1 METIIV
7 VDDSRVFLH
16 RARKALEDKYQVL
29 TTLSAVKMFELIA
42 EVTPDL
48 ILLDIHMPEMDGF
61 AVIEKL
67 KKDERTA
74 RIPVVFL
81 TSSTDEAI
89 EARGFELG
97 AVDYVTKPFSSA
109 VLLNRIATHL
119 HIDGLIKKRTKRIER
134 LKNST
139 LSVIADMVESRD
151 KVTGGHI
158 ERTSGYIRILIDAM
172 NDRSVYAEEMALW
185 DFDTIVSSARMHD
198 VGKIAISDL
207 ILNKP
212 GKLTPEEME
221 TMRTHVSEGEMIIN
235 RIIAKVYDGDGE
247 GEEDD
252 TGAFLQHA
260 KTFAG
265 YHHERWDGSGYPYG
279 LKGLNIPLQGRIM
292 AIADV
297 YDALVSAR
305 PYKVPFSCEQ
315 ANKIIERDSGTA
327 FDPALASVFLKIKD
341 AFALVVNDGTQR

>member
-1 METIIV
+1 MKTIIV
-7 VDDSRVFLH
+7 VDDSRVYLH
-16 RARKALEDKYQVL
+16 KARKALEGKYHVL

-42 EVTPDL
+42 EVSPDL
-48 ILLDIHMPEMDGF
+48 ILLDIYMPEMDGF
-61 AVIEKL
+61 TVIEKL
-67 KKDERTA
+67 KMDERTSK
-74 RIPVVFL
+74 IPVVFL
-81 TSSTDEAI
+81 TSSTDEDI

-119 HIDGLIKKRTKRIER
+119 HIDGLIRKRTKRIER

-139 LSVIADMVESRD
+139 LSVMADMVESRD

-172 NDRSVYAEEMALW
+172 SSGMIYAEELALW
-185 DFDTIVSSARMHD
+185 DLDVIVSSARMHD

-212 GKLTPEEME
+212 GKLTSDEME
-221 TMRTHVSEGEMIIN
+221 TMRTHVSEGEQIID
-235 RIIAKVYDGDGE
+235 RIIAKVYDGDVE
-247 GEEDD
+247 GEDDD

-279 LKGLNIPLQGRIM
+279 FKGLSIPLQGRIM

-315 ANKIIERDSGTA
+315 ANRIIERDAGTA
-327 FDPALASVFLKIKD
+327 FDPSLVDVFIEVKD
-341 AFALVVNDGTQR
+341 AFALVVNTGAD